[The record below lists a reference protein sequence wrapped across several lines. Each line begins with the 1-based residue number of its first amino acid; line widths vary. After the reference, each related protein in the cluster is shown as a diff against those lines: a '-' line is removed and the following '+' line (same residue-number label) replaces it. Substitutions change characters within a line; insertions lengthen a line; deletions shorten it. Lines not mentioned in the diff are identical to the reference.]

1 MLFSIFRR
9 KMGKFRPTDPKSPE
23 VDKGYKLRD
32 TDDRLHRMKAQAAK
46 HRSQEAVIMNG
57 YCNNGKLRARLMN
70 SQEAVIINGY
80 CNYGKLRARL
90 ILKKQ
95 SLLMAIVIMVR

>member
-1 MLFSIFRR
+1 
-9 KMGKFRPTDPKSPE
+9 MGKFRPTDPKSPE

-57 YCNNGKLRARLMN
+57 YCNNGKLRARQPN
-70 SQEAVIINGY
+70 ID
-80 CNYGKLRARL
+80 
-90 ILKKQ
+90 LKKQ
-95 SLLMAIVIMVR
+95 SLLMAFVIIVS